1 MATRTEHAPGTPSWI
16 DIGSPDPDATAE
28 FYGAL
33 FGWDVPPG
41 TEEMGGYRIA
51 TLGGKTVAGIG
62 PQQQPGTPWWSL
74 YVTVADVDATVAR
87 AEIHNGTVIVP
98 PMDVIDAGRMA
109 VLADT
114 NGQPIS
120 IWQPN
125 QQHRRRGRQ
134 RAGHV
139 RLERDVHERR
149 AQDALVLRGGV
160 RLVGRPGAEHRA
172 GAHLQPRR
180 ADDVRCAQGRRAAS
194 RRGWMVW
201 FNSTDTDAAA
211 AKVAELG
218 GTVIM
223 PPTDMSFGRATIVA
237 DPQGAVFGIGTIDA
251 PED

>member
-33 FGWDVPPG
+33 FGWEVPPG
-41 TEEMGGYRIA
+41 TEEMGGYRLA

-74 YVTVADVDATVAR
+74 YVTVADADATVAR

-98 PMDVIDAGRMA
+98 PMDVFDAGRMA
-109 VLADT
+109 VLGDT
-114 NGQPIS
+114 NGQAIS

-125 QQHRRRGRQ
+125 QSI
-134 RAGHV
+134 
-139 RLERDVHERR
+139 
-149 AQDALVLRGGV
+149 
-160 RLVGRPGAEHRA
+160 GAEVVNEPGTFVWNEMSTTDVRKTHAFYEAVFDWSVDPEHSTEQSLIFSLGGRTLC
-172 GAHLQPRR
+172 GAHEAGEGEP
-180 ADDVRCAQGRRAAS
+180 S
-194 RRGWMVW
+194 GWMVW

-218 GTVIM
+218 GTVIL

>member
-41 TEEMGGYRIA
+41 TEEMGGYRLA
-51 TLGGKTVAGIG
+51 TLGGRTVAGIG

-74 YVTVADVDATVAR
+74 YVTVADADATVAR

-98 PMDVIDAGRMA
+98 PMDVFDAGRMA
-109 VLADT
+109 VLGDT
-114 NGQPIS
+114 NGQAIS

-125 QQHRRRGRQ
+125 QSI
-134 RAGHV
+134 
-139 RLERDVHERR
+139 
-149 AQDALVLRGGV
+149 
-160 RLVGRPGAEHRA
+160 GAEVVNEPGTFVWNEMSTSDVRKTHAFYEAVFDWSVDPEHSTEQSLIFSLGGRTLC
-172 GAHLQPRR
+172 GAHEAGEGEP
-180 ADDVRCAQGRRAAS
+180 S
-194 RRGWMVW
+194 GWMVW

-218 GTVIM
+218 GTVIL

>member
-33 FGWDVPPG
+33 FGWEVPPG
-41 TEEMGGYRIA
+41 TEEMGGYRLA

-74 YVTVADVDATVAR
+74 YVTVADADATVAR

-98 PMDVIDAGRMA
+98 PMDVFDAGRMA
-109 VLADT
+109 VLGDT
-114 NGQPIS
+114 NGQAIS

-125 QQHRRRGRQ
+125 QSIG
-134 RAGHV
+134 AEV
-139 RLERDVHERR
+139 VNE
-149 AQDALVLRGGV
+149 
-160 RLVGRPGAEHRA
+160 PGAFVWNEMSTSDVRRTHSFYEAVFDWSVDPEHSSEQSLIFSLGGRTLC
-172 GAHLQPRR
+172 GAHEAGVGEPP
-180 ADDVRCAQGRRAAS
+180 
-194 RRGWMVW
+194 GWMVW

-211 AKVAELG
+211 AMVAELG
-218 GTVIM
+218 GTVIL

-251 PED
+251 PDD